1 MWCLQMTP
9 RKGIIEGFVNMLGAI
24 RETFVRLLTRWR
36 SGSQER
42 LGIWGER
49 LAADYLKR
57 CGFQVVL
64 TNFTA
69 PIGQRRDGRLVTG
82 EIDIVAYDVST
93 LPPTLVFI
101 EVKTRTRGNV
111 ATPEAAVGRRKQ
123 RQIVRVARVYRRL
136 FRVADEPYR
145 YDVLSIMAGP
155 SGEGEC
161 SLLRGYFTERILS
174 SEYRLSRV

>member
-1 MWCLQMTP
+1 MP
-9 RKGIIEGFVNMLGAI
+9 SAI
-24 RETFVRLLTRWR
+24 RAACVRLFKKEKDGATE
-36 SGSQER
+36 G
-42 LGIWGER
+42 LGVWGER

-57 CGFQVVL
+57 CGFRLVL
-64 TNFTA
+64 TNFSA

-101 EVKTRTRGNV
+101 EVKTRTRGDV

-136 FRVADEPYR
+136 LRVGDEPYR
-145 YDVLSIMAGP
+145 YDVLSVIAGP
-155 SGEGEC
+155 SGKGEC
-161 SLLRGYFTERILS
+161 SLLRGYFTDRARI
-174 SEYRLSRV
+174 RDG